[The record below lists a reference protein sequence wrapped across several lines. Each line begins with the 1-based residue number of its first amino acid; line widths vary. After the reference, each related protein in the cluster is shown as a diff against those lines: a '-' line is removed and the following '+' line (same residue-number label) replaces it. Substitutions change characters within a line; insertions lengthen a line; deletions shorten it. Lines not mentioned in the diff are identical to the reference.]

1 MPRNPT
7 GATRKQSKPTTD
19 LDKYDKDTTD
29 IELQNRG
36 MLANPDGTVRMILY
50 AWLSEARKKQ
60 NRENKAWGW
69 RYCPFEEGEKVS
81 KTYRG
86 LKLTGRIAMIDRDYY
101 EGDCPVL
108 YVNLDKRSSK
118 KWLDR
123 LTAQAKIQ
131 AA

>member
-1 MPRNPT
+1 MKREPKPVRN
-7 GATRKQSKPTTD
+7 
-19 LDKYDKDTTD
+19 LDQYDEDTTD

-50 AWLSEARKKQ
+50 AWLSEARKDQ
-60 NRENKAWGW
+60 NRKGRVWGW

-118 KWLDR
+118 KWLAR
-123 LTAQAKIQ
+123 LITRGEHREENQNT
-131 AA
+131 

>member
-1 MPRNPT
+1 ME
-7 GATRKQSKPTTD
+7 KKPTTD
-19 LDKYDKDTTD
+19 LDKYDEDTKD

-36 MLANPDGTVRMILY
+36 TLANPDGTVRMILY
-50 AWLSEARKKQ
+50 AWLSEERKEQ
-60 NRENKAWGW
+60 NRRNRAWGW

-118 KWLDR
+118 KWLAR
-123 LTAQAKIQ
+123 LTAQAKSQ